1 MNDSLLAGMTIL
13 VVEDEYLIALE
24 AQRMIE
30 EAGAGEV
37 LLASSIA
44 EVRKLLADGPR
55 IAAAVLDLRLGKEDA
70 TPLIGDFRDSG
81 IPLVVA
87 TGFGTGA
94 PEGVPCLAKPYR
106 ETELVGA
113 IRALFRQT

>member
-1 MNDSLLAGMTIL
+1 MNESLLAGMTVL

-30 EAGAGEV
+30 EAGAEAV

-55 IAAAVLDLRLGKEDA
+55 IDAVVLDLRLGKDDA
-70 TPLIGDFRDSG
+70 TPLIGAFGESG
-81 IPLVVA
+81 IPLLVA
-87 TGFGTGA
+87 TGFDTGA
-94 PEGVPCLAKPYR
+94 PEDIPRLSKPYR
-106 ETELVGA
+106 ETELVEA
-113 IRALFRQT
+113 ISRLMGKD